1 MLRIPNPPLLPHFK
15 EQGYLCASICKK
27 SEVEVREESS
37 LSGGIRRFQLSRA
50 LNANS
55 GGGKLAARN
64 ELNTQPDIQTDSRV
78 GTGCEGLDNILSGGL
93 PQGRLYLIEGD
104 PGAGKTT
111 LALQFCLE
119 GLKKGERALYITLS
133 ESRADLIH
141 SADSHGM
148 SLEQVE
154 IVELL
159 PNEND
164 LLPEQQYT
172 VFHPAEVELHD
183 RMQRIVKE
191 VQRVRPERLVID
203 ALSELRM
210 LAKDPLR
217 YRRQILSLKDFMA
230 DQECTVLLLDDR
242 SSREPDLQLHSVV
255 HGVVSMDK
263 MPREYGKTRRQ
274 IEVVKL
280 RGTAYR
286 EGYHDYMIVTGGVV
300 VFPRLI
306 AADSRSE
313 QSPEPVSSGIAE
325 LDALTG
331 GGLDRGTSTL
341 LIGPAGCGKTSIA
354 IQWAATAAR
363 RGEACVFFSFEEA
376 PNTMMMRAAGLGV
389 DIRPHVATGKIV
401 IQRVDPAEMSPGELV
416 ALVQQHVEK
425 ENVRMVVLD
434 SLNGYLQSMPG
445 EQFLAVHLHEL
456 LAYLGNRGVLTLMIL
471 AQAGTIGFPLQS
483 VVDVSYLA
491 DNILL
496 LRYFENHGEVRQAIS
511 TIKRRSGSHEHT
523 IRELR
528 LGPDRIRIGRPLH
541 EFQGVLTG
549 TPTFLGGAKET

>member
-1 MLRIPNPPLLPHFK
+1 
-15 EQGYLCASICKK
+15 
-27 SEVEVREESS
+27 
-37 LSGGIRRFQLSRA
+37 
-50 LNANS
+50 
-55 GGGKLAARN
+55 
-64 ELNTQPDIQTDSRV
+64 
-78 GTGCEGLDNILSGGL
+78 
-93 PQGRLYLIEGD
+93 LIEGD

-111 LALQFCLE
+111 LAVQFVRE
-119 GLKKGERALYITLS
+119 GIREGERALYITLS
-133 ESRADLIH
+133 ESRADLQH
-141 SADSHGM
+141 ATESHGF
-148 SLEQVE
+148 SLENVE
-154 IVELL
+154 VVELL
-159 PNEND
+159 PDEDD

-172 VFHPAEVELHD
+172 VFHPAEVELND

-242 SSREPDLQLHSVV
+242 SSRDPDLQLHSIV

-263 MPREYGKTRRQ
+263 VPRDYGKTRRQ

-280 RGTAYR
+280 RGIAYR
-286 EGYHDYMIVTGGVV
+286 EGFHDYAILKGGVV
-300 VFPRLI
+300 VFPRLV
-306 AADSRSE
+306 AADSRSD
-313 QSPEPVSSGIAE
+313 QPPEPVSSGIAE

-354 IQWAATAAR
+354 VQWASSAAD
-363 RGEACVFFSFEEA
+363 RGECCAIFSFEEA
-376 PNTMMMRAAGLGV
+376 PTTMTMRASGLG
-389 DIRPHVATGKIV
+389 INLRSHLKSGKIT

-416 ALVQQHVEK
+416 ASVQQHVENQ
-425 ENVRMVVLD
+425 NVRVVVLD

-456 LAYLGNRGVLTLMIL
+456 LAYLGNRGVLTLMVL
-471 AQAGTIGFPLQS
+471 AQAGTLGWPLDS
-483 VVDVSYLA
+483 AVDVSYLA

-496 LRYFENHGEVRQAIS
+496 LRYFEAHGEVRQAIS

-528 LGPDRIRIGRPLH
+528 LGPERIRIGDPLRN
-541 EFQGVLTG
+541 FQGVLTG
-549 TPTFLGGAKET
+549 TPAFLGGAKED

>member
-1 MLRIPNPPLLPHFK
+1 LT
-15 EQGYLCASICKK
+15 
-27 SEVEVREESS
+27 
-37 LSGGIRRFQLSRA
+37 GIRRFELSRA
-50 LNANS
+50 LNAVS
-55 GGGKLAARN
+55 RGGTLAAARD
-64 ELNTQPDIQTDSRV
+64 ELNAETDFRSDSRV
-78 GTGCEGLDNILSGGL
+78 RTGCEGLDNILSGGL
-93 PQGRLYLIEGD
+93 PRGRLYLIEGD

-111 LALQFCLE
+111 LALQFTLE
-119 GLKKGERALYITLS
+119 GLKCGERALYITLS

-141 SADSHGM
+141 AANSHGL
-148 SLEQVE
+148 SLDQVE

-159 PNEND
+159 PNESD

-172 VFHPAEVELHD
+172 VFHPAEVELND

-263 MPREYGKTRRQ
+263 VPREYGKTRRQ

-286 EGYHDYMIVTGGVV
+286 EGFHDYTIATGGVV

-313 QSPEPVSSGIAE
+313 QPPEPVSSGIDE

-354 IQWAATAAR
+354 VQWAATAAK
-363 RGEACVFFSFEEA
+363 RGESCVFFSFEEA
-376 PNTMMMRAAGLGV
+376 PNTMMVRAAGLGIDV
-389 DIRPHVATGKIV
+389 RPHVASGKIV

-416 ALVQQHVEK
+416 ALVQQHVEN
-425 ENVRMVVLD
+425 EDVRMVILD

-456 LAYLGNRGVLTLMIL
+456 LAYLGNRGVLTLMVL
-471 AQAGTIGFPLQS
+471 AQAGTIGVPLQS

-523 IRELR
+523 IRELK

-549 TPTFLGGAKET
+549 TPTFLGGSKES

>member
-1 MLRIPNPPLLPHFK
+1 
-15 EQGYLCASICKK
+15 
-27 SEVEVREESS
+27 
-37 LSGGIRRFQLSRA
+37 LSGIRRFELSRA
-50 LNANS
+50 LNPDCA
-55 GGGKLAARN
+55 GGKLAAARN
-64 ELNTQPDIQTDSRV
+64 EVNSQFDNQQTESRI
-78 GTGCEGLDNILSGGL
+78 GSGCAGLDNILNGGF
-93 PQGRLYLIEGD
+93 PRGRMYLIEGD

-111 LALQFCLE
+111 LALQFSLE
-119 GLKKGERALYITLS
+119 GVRKGERALYITLS
-133 ESRADLIH
+133 ESHLDLVH
-141 SADSHGM
+141 SAASHGV
-148 SLEQVE
+148 SLDQIE

-172 VFHPAEVELHD
+172 VFHPAEVELND

-191 VQRVRPERLVID
+191 IQRVRPERLVID

-242 SSREPDLQLHSVV
+242 SSRDPDLQLHSIV
-255 HGVVSMDK
+255 HGVISMDRV
-263 MPREYGKTRRQ
+263 PREYGKTRRQ
-274 IEVVKL
+274 LEVVKL
-280 RGTAYR
+280 RGTPYR
-286 EGYHDYMIVTGGVV
+286 EGYHDYAIATGGVV
-300 VFPRLI
+300 VFPRLV
-306 AADSRSE
+306 AADSRSG
-313 QSPEPVSSGIAE
+313 QPPEAVSSGIPE

-341 LIGPAGCGKTSIA
+341 LIGPAGCGKTTIA
-354 IQWAATAAR
+354 VQWAATAAK
-363 RGEACVFFSFEEA
+363 RGESSAFFTFEEA
-376 PNTMMMRAAGLGV
+376 PSTMMMRAAGLGM
-389 DIRPHVATGKIV
+389 DIRQHVASGKIA

-416 ALVQQHVEK
+416 ALVQEHVENK
-425 ENVRMVVLD
+425 GVRMVVLD

-456 LAYLGNRGVLTLMIL
+456 LAYLGNRGVLTIIVL
-471 AQAGTIGFPLQS
+471 AQAGTLGTPLQS
-483 VVDVSYLA
+483 AVDVSYLA

-496 LRYFENHGEVRQAIS
+496 LRYFEAQGEVRQAIS

-528 LGPDRIRIGRPLH
+528 LGPERIRIGRPLH
-541 EFQGVLTG
+541 DFQGVLTG
-549 TPTFLGGAKET
+549 TPTFLGGTKEN

>member
-1 MLRIPNPPLLPHFK
+1 LARASHSTNLQATNRQPSHSNPR
-15 EQGYLCASICKK
+15 AS
-27 SEVEVREESS
+27 
-37 LSGGIRRFQLSRA
+37 
-50 LNANS
+50 
-55 GGGKLAARN
+55 
-64 ELNTQPDIQTDSRV
+64 
-78 GTGCEGLDNILSGGL
+78 TGCDGLNYILNGGF
-93 PQGRLYLIEGD
+93 PRGRLYLLEGD

-111 LALQFCLE
+111 LGLQFARE
-119 GLKKGERALYITLS
+119 GVARGERALYITLS
-133 ESRADLIH
+133 ESRADLDH
-141 SADSHGM
+141 SAQSHGL
-148 SLEQVE
+148 SLDQIE

-172 VFHPAEVELHD
+172 VFHPAEVELND
-183 RMQRIVKE
+183 RMRSIVKE
-191 VQRVRPERLVID
+191 IQRVHPDRLVID

-242 SSREPDLQLHSVV
+242 SSRDPDLQLHSVV
-255 HGVVSMDK
+255 QGVVSMDK
-263 MPREYGKTRRQ
+263 VPREYGKTRRQ
-274 IEVVKL
+274 VEVVKL
-280 RGTAYR
+280 RGSAYR
-286 EGYHDYMIVTGGVV
+286 EGFHDYSIVRGGVV
-300 VFPRLI
+300 VFPRLV

-313 QSPEPVSSGIAE
+313 QPPEAVSSGIAE

-354 IQWAATAAR
+354 VQWAAAAAK
-363 RGEACVFFSFEEA
+363 RGESCALFTFEEA
-376 PNTMMMRAAGLGV
+376 PHTLMTRAAGLGI
-389 DIRPHVATGKIV
+389 DIRAHVASGKIG
-401 IQRVDPAEMSPGELV
+401 IERIDPAEMSPGELV
-416 ALVQQHVEK
+416 ANVQQHVER
-425 ENVRMVVLD
+425 ENVRIVLLD

-456 LAYLGNRGVLTLMIL
+456 LAYLGNRGVLTIMIL
-471 AQAGTIGFPLQS
+471 AQAGTIGSPLES
-483 VVDVSYLA
+483 AVDVSYLA

-496 LRYFENHGEVRQAIS
+496 LRYFETHGEVRQAIS

-528 LGPDRIRIGRPLH
+528 LGPDRIHIGRPLR

-549 TPTFLGGAKET
+549 TPTFLGGSKES

>member
-1 MLRIPNPPLLPHFK
+1 MAT
-15 EQGYLCASICKK
+15 ASH
-27 SEVEVREESS
+27 EENA
-37 LSGGIRRFQLSRA
+37 QL
-50 LNANS
+50 
-55 GGGKLAARN
+55 
-64 ELNTQPDIQTDSRV
+64 EMQTDPRV
-78 GTGCEGLDNILSGGL
+78 STGCAGLDNILSGGF
-93 PQGRLYLIEGD
+93 PRGRLYLIEGD

-111 LALQFCLE
+111 LALQFTLD
-119 GLKKGERALYITLS
+119 GVSKGERALYITLS
-133 ESRADLIH
+133 ESRADLSH
-141 SADSHGM
+141 AAQSHGR
-148 SLEQVE
+148 SLENIE

-159 PNEND
+159 PNEGD

-172 VFHPAEVELHD
+172 VFHPAEVELND

-191 VQRVRPERLVID
+191 IQRVRPDRLVID

-230 DQECTVLLLDDR
+230 SQECTVILLDDR
-242 SSREPDLQLHSVV
+242 SSRDPDLQLHSIV
-255 HGVVSMDK
+255 HGVISMDK
-263 MPREYGKTRRQ
+263 VPREYGKTRRQ
-274 IEVVKL
+274 IEIVKL
-280 RGTAYR
+280 RGTSYR
-286 EGYHDYMIVTGGVV
+286 EGFHDYAIVTGGVV
-300 VFPRLI
+300 VFPRLV
-306 AADSRSE
+306 AADSRSD
-313 QSPEPVSSGIAE
+313 QQPEAVSSGIPE

-354 IQWAATAAR
+354 VQWAVTSAK
-363 RGEACVFFSFEEA
+363 RGESSAIFSFEEA
-376 PNTMMMRAAGLGV
+376 PATMITRAAGLGI
-389 DIRPHVATGKIV
+389 DLRPHLASGKIV
-401 IQRVDPAEMSPGELV
+401 IKRVDPAEMSPGELV
-416 ALVQQHVEK
+416 ASLQQHIEN

-456 LAYLGNRGVLTLMIL
+456 LAYLGNRGVLTLMVL
-471 AQAGTIGFPLQS
+471 AQAGTIGWPLQS
-483 VVDVSYLA
+483 AVDVSYLA

-496 LRYFENHGEVRQAIS
+496 LRYFENKGEVCQAIS
-511 TIKRRSGSHEHT
+511 TIKRRSGSHEHA

-549 TPTFLGGAKET
+549 TPTFLGGTSET